1 MWTDQRGLKRLAA
14 ALCALQ
20 MAFPAAAQQRDEPL
34 SVIDWLSNSV
44 ATPVVAA
51 RPHEAPISDNALPA
65 DVTVRPLGAPAP
77 DAVGLFSANVSGLS
91 RDFWAGSEPERI
103 MELIRSMPAEP
114 LPAVQALFR
123 TILLTSLTPPAGI
136 DPPGLLYETRID
148 ALLARGALEE
158 AAALLARADVVDP
171 DVFQRAFDVALLT
184 GQEDQACARMRR
196 TPGIAPS
203 FPARIFCLART
214 GDWPA
219 AALTLGTAEAL
230 GQLAE
235 GEDALLSRFLD
246 PELFENLPPLPRPLR
261 PSPLTFRMFEAIGE
275 PVPTSALPV
284 AFAHSDLRGNSGWKA
299 RIEAAERLARRGA
312 LDPNALLGIWTERAP
327 AASGGLWDRV
337 GTVQRLDAALQAGV
351 PRDIALALEP
361 AWDAMRASG
370 LEVPFAELFGA
381 ALMHHHLPGPAGEM
395 AFRIGLLSTAYE
407 AVALDRIGIPD
418 SPEAPLPPIP
428 EGLADTT
435 RFLLALARGT
445 PADVPAT
452 TTLSRAIQ
460 DGFNRDTEL
469 RQPFPMLL
477 EDGLTGEA
485 VLQALHLF
493 DNGAGG
499 DPSDIAT
506 AIAVLHRL
514 GHERVARSA
523 ALQLLLTGPDA

>member
-1 MWTDQRGLKRLAA
+1 MSIDGRGVKRLLGV
-14 ALCALQ
+14 LCALQ
-20 MAFPAAAQQRDEPL
+20 LASPAIAQQREEPL

-51 RPHEAPISDNALPA
+51 RPQEAPISSNALPA

-77 DAVGLFSANVSGLS
+77 DAVGLFSPNVTGLS
-91 RDFWAGSEPERI
+91 RDFWAGSDPERI
-103 MELIRSMPAEP
+103 MDLIRSMPTEP

-136 DPPGLLYETRID
+136 DPPGQLYETRID

-235 GEDALLSRFLD
+235 GEDAILSRFLD
-246 PELFENLPPLPRPLR
+246 PEMFEDLPPLSRPVR

-275 PVPTSALPV
+275 PVPTSGLPV

-312 LDPNALLGIWTERAP
+312 LDPNALLGIWTEREP
-327 AASGGLWDRV
+327 AASGGLWDRLSA
-337 GTVQRLDAALQAGV
+337 VQRLDAALEAGAS
-351 PRDIALALEP
+351 RDTALALEP

-370 LEVPFAELFGA
+370 LEVPFAELFGERLA
-381 ALMHHHLPGPAGEM
+381 QMNLPGPAGEM

-407 AVALDRIGIPD
+407 AVALDRIGRPA
-418 SPEAPLPPIP
+418 SPEAPQPPIP
-428 EGLADTT
+428 DTLSDST

-445 PADVPAT
+445 PADAPAT
-452 TTLSRAIQ
+452 TTLSGAIQ
-460 DGFNRDTEL
+460 DGFDRATEL
-469 RQPFPMLL
+469 RQPFPALL
-477 EDGLTGEA
+477 DEGLIGEA

-523 ALQLLLTGPDA
+523 ALQLLLTGPEA